1 MVGWFI
7 SREHLA
13 HSDGA
18 LLLLKM
24 SPLGEQHTG
33 KFILS
38 KEAVNTTYNL
48 LLKGF
53 GSLFTMGAYFKH
65 GYMIHMFYFYF
76 LPCNQI
82 K

>member
-1 MVGWFI
+1 MVHFQRIFG
-7 SREHLA
+7 SLNT
-13 HSDGA
+13 A

-24 SPLGEQHTG
+24 SPLGEGHTG
-33 KFILS
+33 NFVLLKA
-38 KEAVNTTYNL
+38 AVNTTYNL

-53 GSLFTMGAYFKH
+53 GSLFTLRIYFKSE
-65 GYMIHMFYFYF
+65 YMMVHFYS